1 MTYKDL
7 PLYNI
12 VLNPESEEEGLSVVS
27 IVSDP
32 AVCEQLFCFSKED
45 RKQFIF
51 ADETNEKHC
60 ITSVAL
66 LADCPI
72 YRVDEYGN
80 GYYVVFQKQTIRD
93 LVEKYSKDG
102 YNNLVSFQHNGEIVD
117 DFIMLESYFVDKE
130 KGLAPTQFDVP
141 DGSWIVTYKC
151 TNDEIWE
158 MVKNELST
166 GGYSVEITCDI
177 EPAKDGQQIF
187 DEPESKIE
195 DPTDEEFM
203 NWLNELLKALE
214 DADCEII
221 MSSDKDKWLVNG
233 DGEYWLDE
241 DGNKVPA
248 KCPKCGAD
256 VGVYIKGEPVFL
268 CSECGEYLGTVKFP
282 DDEMFSVEVKKKIK
296 LNSDDEE
303 DEDGLWSLN
312 FEVERTDIAKAIDQ
326 KKAVLIDGKEM
337 WVHSLGKSGENDVA
351 VLYDP
356 KNDKWETKDIK
367 TIKTWEP
374 TKTSIGT
381 FPEVPSSI
389 TDNDDITIQ
398 RNVNTGSYSDLIHNR
413 VPVMISYNDEQPQP
427 HTGYR
432 TCYIVAYGY
441 TKANNECLRV
451 FQQNGD
457 SRSASEGELPL
468 PSYRLM
474 LTRRCKG
481 FKPMQGV
488 EKYPMSVL
496 DTSILNW
503 NGDKSMEPCVDHIL
517 TSDFD

>member
-1 MTYKDL
+1 MKIPIYDA
-7 PLYNI
+7 YIDENDI
-12 VLNPESEEEGLSVVS
+12 EGGLTCIS
-27 IVSDP
+27 IVDCP
-32 AVCEQLFCFSKED
+32 AMEKEMLVFNQQH
-45 RKQFIF
+45 RPMMFKV
-51 ADETNEKHC
+51 ENEMEHC
-60 ITSVAL
+60 ITSVVIR
-66 LADCPI
+66 ADFPV
-72 YRVDEYGN
+72 YRYDSNIGEY
-80 GYYVVFQKQTIRD
+80 YIRFSKDLIKQLT
-93 LVEKYSKDG
+93 EKYSKDG
-102 YNNLVSFQHNGEIVD
+102 LLNQVSVQHNGVLLEDITMVQYFIKDIEKGINPTGFEDIEDGSLFATFKINNDEVWQQIMAGEYGGLSMELLCDIKPTEEFVEEPDIDND
-117 DFIMLESYFVDKE
+117 DFADFIASL
-130 KGLAPTQFDVP
+130 
-141 DGSWIVTYKC
+141 
-151 TNDEIWE
+151 
-158 MVKNELST
+158 LS
-166 GGYSVEITCDI
+166 
-177 EPAKDGQQIF
+177 
-187 DEPESKIE
+187 
-195 DPTDEEFM
+195 
-203 NWLNELLKALE
+203 ALE
-214 DADCEII
+214 DEDCEII
-221 MSSDKDKWLVNG
+221 FDSDKDKWLVNG

-241 DGNKVPA
+241 NGNKVPA

-312 FEVERTDIAKAIDQ
+312 FEVERTDVAKAIDQ
-326 KKAVLIDGKEM
+326 KKTVLIDGKEK
-337 WVHSLGKSGENDVA
+337 WVHSLGKSGENDIV

-356 KNDKWETKDIK
+356 KNGKWETKNIKDIE
-367 TIKTWEP
+367 TWEP
-374 TKTSIGT
+374 TKTTIGE

-413 VPVMISYNDEQPQP
+413 VPVMISYDDEQPQP

-441 TKANNECLRV
+441 TKRNNECIRV

-474 LTRRCKG
+474 LARRCKG

-488 EKYPMSVL
+488 EKYPLSVL

-503 NGDKSMEPCVDHIL
+503 NGDRSMEPCVDHIKE
-517 TSDFD
+517 SDFN